1 MSDANATPA
10 GISNAHDVAERVVDA
25 MLVVDS
31 FSRGLGIE
39 NVEVA
44 PGRSVVRMTVR
55 DSMMNGMGGVHGGA
69 LYSLADSAFS
79 YATNNSGIISV
90 AIDCTMSYPAA
101 ARVGDVLTAVA
112 VVESGSRRLQFCNV
126 TLRNQN
132 DLIVGHFRG
141 TVYRTHK
148 AHFPEAESSADAPI
162 KQKSEPS

>member
-1 MSDANATPA
+1 MSDANATPT
-10 GISNAHDVAERVVDA
+10 GTSNAHDVAERVVDA
-25 MLVVDS
+25 MLVVDT

-39 NVEVA
+39 NIEVA
-44 PGRSVVRMTVR
+44 PGRSVIRMTVR

-101 ARVGDVLTAVA
+101 ARVGDVLIATAI
-112 VVESGSRRLQFCNV
+112 VESGSRRLQFCSV

-132 DLIVGHFRG
+132 DVIVGHFRG

-148 AHFPEAESSADAPI
+148 AHFPEAEPSAEASI
-162 KQKSEPS
+162 KKNSDPS